1 MAVGAFKT
9 PAGSS
14 AASTAIIPYAAY
26 LDTVSGNNST
36 AVLGDISKPYLTM
49 TALIAALPATV
60 DLAWTINITGTTTAI
75 SMPAITVTRDFIF
88 NADLRY
94 IYDFNF
100 NTGSGYLI
108 TGVARNFTWTFL
120 NGNINLKSDNVIGRS
135 LGTGS
140 QLTSYLTIRG
150 WVNII
155 DWSNDGVGSVG
166 VILLNSELLV
176 NELVKRSANFSVF
189 IGNPVSLRFK
199 KITFVAFHNN
209 GVLRSSSTYLT
220 SPVIIDLISSTTA
233 ATDVELVAPQTPSNF
248 VVELKSI
255 QILGAF
261 KISYPTA
268 RLILTDLT
276 CTGVTSL
283 QVYSLL
289 VTGRIITDVSFI
301 PTKVF
306 AMTLQNLEA
315 KITGSTGNWGTAL
328 TIDNCRLTITDYIVR
343 NAVTSAKVVIFK
355 GNNIITTLSTSP
367 VIVALNA
374 TVPYNLDVE
383 GSLNLTSNGLLTDQ
397 YGTINYITNAIPSF
411 IGRTSALQSA
421 NYSV

>member
-1 MAVGAFKT
+1 MAVGGFKT

-14 AASTAIIPYAAY
+14 TSSTAIIPYTAY
-26 LDTVSGNNST
+26 LNTVSGNNTT

-75 SMPAITVTRDFIF
+75 SMPVMTVTRDLIF

-140 QLTSYLTIRG
+140 QLTSYLTIKG
-150 WVNII
+150 HINII
-155 DWSNDGVGSVG
+155 DWSNDGVSSVG

-189 IGNPVSLRFK
+189 IGNPISLRFK

-209 GVLRSSSTYLT
+209 GVLRSVNTY
-220 SPVIIDLISSTTA
+220 SNIPVVIDLISSTTA
-233 ATDVELVAPQTPSNF
+233 ATDVELVAPATPTNF
-248 VVELKSI
+248 AIELKSI

-261 KISYPTA
+261 KISYPAA

-283 QVYSLL
+283 QIYSLL
-289 VTGRIITDVSFI
+289 VTGKIITDVPFI

-306 AMTLQNLEA
+306 PMTLQNLEA
-315 KITGSTGNWGTAL
+315 KITGSTNNWGTAL
-328 TIDNCRLTITDYIVR
+328 TIDNCRLTITDYITR
-343 NAVTSAKVVIFK
+343 NAVASSKVVIFK

-367 VIVALNA
+367 LVV
-374 TVPYNLDVE
+374 VNLPANIYSLDIE
-383 GSLNLTSNGLLTDQ
+383 GSLNLTSNGILTDQ

-411 IGRTSALQSA
+411 IGRTSALQSS